1 MLDNKLKSATVLSV
15 ENTWA
20 IVVAAGSGTRFGSAK
35 QYANL
40 GGKSVLSR
48 SIATA
53 RKSCNGVVL
62 VVRDI
67 ADGSKF
73 GADLLVQGGATRT
86 ESVRRGL
93 AALPIDAD
101 IVVIHDAARP
111 GAPHE
116 LFDSV
121 INEVI
126 GGADGSVPGL
136 AIADTVKRVRNQ
148 DRGMIVESTVNRVNL
163 VTVQTPQAF
172 GRRIFEAAYLA
183 YDESNSDFSDDAGL
197 VENIG
202 GIVKVIEGD
211 KRAHKITTKED
222 LIYVAQMMGFES

>member
-1 MLDNKLKSATVLSV
+1 MLDNPLKSATVLSV

-35 QYANL
+35 QFADL

-48 SIATA
+48 SIAMA
-53 RKSCNGVVL
+53 RQSCDGVVL

-67 ADGSKF
+67 DGEAKF
-73 GADLLVQGGATRT
+73 GADLVVQGGATRT
-86 ESVRRGL
+86 ESVRKGL
-93 AALPIDAD
+93 AALPVDAD

-116 LFDSV
+116 LFESV
-121 INEVI
+121 INEVV
-126 GGADGSVPGL
+126 GGADGSIPGL

-148 DRGMIVESTVNRVNL
+148 GRGVVVEATVDRVNL

-183 YDESNSDFSDDAGL
+183 SDEQNLAFSDDAGL

-202 GIVKVIEGD
+202 GIVKIIEGD
-211 KRAHKITTKED
+211 KRAHKITTQED
-222 LIYVAQMMGFES
+222 LIYVAQLMGFES